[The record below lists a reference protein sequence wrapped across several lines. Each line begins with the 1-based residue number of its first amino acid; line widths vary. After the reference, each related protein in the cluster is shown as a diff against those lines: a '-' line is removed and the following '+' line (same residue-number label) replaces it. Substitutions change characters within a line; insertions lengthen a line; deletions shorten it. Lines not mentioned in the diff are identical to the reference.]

1 MYYDPKGGKFSKRKL
16 NFLISGLK
24 QNVNDSVMDQPGF
37 KMLHIA
43 DIDYETNYL
52 TFKSALEEIYQWS
65 SNNPQH
71 IPLYITIEPK
81 EESPGDY
88 SGFLRLLGF
97 KKAIKFDSIAYQAL
111 DNEISDVFKN
121 TSILFT
127 PKDLMAGHKSISERL
142 KTTGWPTLN
151 SCLGKVIFILDGD
164 QNDIYQTSLEN
175 GEERPMFT
183 FSEPGKITAAF
194 IKRNNP
200 IGQEEQINKMTDDYI
215 VRTRSD
221 VETMQ
226 ARTEDYS
233 MFNAAISSNAQIIS
247 TDYYREDPKIGSFKI
262 SLDSYK
268 LLSNLPF
275 IFRL

>member
-1 MYYDPKGGKFSKRKL
+1 
-16 NFLISGLK
+16 
-24 QNVNDSVMDQPGF
+24 
-37 KMLHIA
+37 
-43 DIDYETNYL
+43 
-52 TFKSALEEIYQWS
+52 
-65 SNNPQH
+65 
-71 IPLYITIEPK
+71 
-81 EESPGDY
+81 
-88 SGFLRLLGF
+88 
-97 KKAIKFDSIAYQAL
+97 
-111 DNEISDVFKN
+111 
-121 TSILFT
+121 
-127 PKDLMAGHKSISERL
+127 MAGHKSISERL
-142 KTTGWPTLN
+142 KTTSWPTLN

-233 MFNAAISSNAQIIS
+233 MFNAAINSNAQIIS

-268 LLSNLPF
+268 SLSNLPF
-275 IFRL
+275 IFRLY